1 MPHTPA
7 SSALEASPLDSVPVD
22 ADVAEILRVA
32 AHASGELPLPGRGQT
47 LVLWDA
53 LAGLA
58 ARSVEAARIVEPHLD
73 AIAILAQAREDGA
86 DLGRLDGMSDAASPA
101 TWGVFAAEGAGV
113 HLQARRES
121 DEWRLSGTKPWCS
134 LAGTL
139 SHALVTAWVDDENR
153 QLFAV
158 DLRDP
163 DVRPRTGPWV
173 SRGLHRVVS
182 APVDFDAAPAQ
193 PIGDVGWYLRRPGFS
208 WGGIGVAAIWWGGAA
223 PLVTAIADAARSER
237 ADQAA
242 HVYAGRADAA
252 QWTARLALEHAAARV
267 DAGARADPA
276 ESKLLAARVR
286 AVVADAADEII
297 ALADRA
303 LGPAPLTTD
312 DAHAGRVAD
321 LRIYL
326 RQHHAERDLARLG
339 AAAVRS

>member
-7 SSALEASPLDSVPVD
+7 SSVLEASPLDSVPVD
-22 ADVAEILRVA
+22 ADVAEILRDA
-32 AHASGELPLPGRGQT
+32 AHASGALPLPGHGQT

-113 HLQARRES
+113 LLQARRES
-121 DEWRLSGTKPWCS
+121 DGWRLSGTKPWCS

-139 SHALVTAWVDDENR
+139 SHALVTAWVDDEHR

-158 DLRDP
+158 NLRDP
-163 DVRPRTGPWV
+163 GVRPRTGPWV
-173 SRGLHRVVS
+173 SRGLQRVVS

-193 PIGDVGWYLRRPGFS
+193 PIGDIGWYLHRPGFS
-208 WGGIGVAAIWWGGAA
+208 WGGIGVAAIWGGGAA
-223 PLVTAIADAARSER
+223 PLVTAIADAARSDR

-252 QWTARLALEHAAARV
+252 QWTARLALEHAAARI
-267 DAGARADPA
+267 DAGADPA
-276 ESKLLAARVR
+276 ASKLLAARVR
-286 AVVADAADEII
+286 AVVADAAEEII

-312 DAHAGRVAD
+312 AAHAGRVAD

-339 AAAVRS
+339 VAAVRS